1 LIIMR
6 LRITGSLLACVA
18 GAGVA
23 VGALALEP
31 AAAPAPVPAAAS
43 GHAGHGAHQG
53 GVEGGVGQPGGYGSA
68 PGTAGGGGGGDQA
81 ATAGGQNG
89 ASAAGATLEING
101 FQFSAVRVAAGATV
115 TVVNRDSAPHTA
127 TARDGS
133 FDTGTIA
140 PGASASFPAPS
151 RPGSYEI
158 FCGIHPSM
166 TGTLAVE

>member
-1 LIIMR
+1 
-6 LRITGSLLACVA
+6 VA

-23 VGALALEP
+23 VGALTLEP

-43 GHAGHGAHQG
+43 GHAGHGGA
-53 GVEGGVGQPGGYGSA
+53 VEQPGGYGSA

-81 ATAGGQNG
+81 AAGGQDAG
-89 ASAAGATLEING
+89 GPDAASVAGATLEING

-151 RPGSYEI
+151 QPGSYQM